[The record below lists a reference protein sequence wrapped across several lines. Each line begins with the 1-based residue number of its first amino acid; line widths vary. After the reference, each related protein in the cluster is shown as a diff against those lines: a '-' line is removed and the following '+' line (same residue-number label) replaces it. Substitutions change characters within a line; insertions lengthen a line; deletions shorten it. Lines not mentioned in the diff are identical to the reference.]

1 MNIEFLNE
9 PELEF
14 GAGRHVDIRFGLMN
28 YGPLDFAN
36 TLAPKQI
43 KVGMV
48 GTPKTIEGL
57 QTWFELC
64 RQGIEAKPSKQP
76 NLFPKFPGLGPE
88 ESFRCSL
95 LLDSQLQ
102 RAINQSVL
110 DRLAHRTKG
119 NALVTEAVNIF
130 LAEFRYL
137 VENAKPDVLICALPM
152 GLLEAMDSGGRGSS
166 SDDPEDNSRGGRLNF
181 HHLLKAEAMA
191 LRTPVQIILPTTYDK
206 TIKRKQISR
215 PGVARRIQDE
225 ATIAWN
231 LHTALYYKAGG
242 VPWRLIRDSTQLTTC
257 YVGISFYKSLD
268 HSRVMT
274 SISQVF
280 NQRGEGVI
288 VRGGAAKISKEDRQP
303 HLSVGDARK
312 LLNQSLERYR
322 EVHRNFPA
330 RVVLH
335 KSSSFD
341 RDEIEGF
348 TEAVEHN
355 RLDHYDFVSLGESTI
370 RVFRN
375 GEYPALRGTLLNLD
389 ARTHALYTRGGVD
402 FFETYPGMY
411 VPVPLLF
418 RCEDTTETSRTIA
431 QELLALTKMNW
442 NNTQFDGREPIT
454 VRAAKQVGSIL
465 KYIPEDEDHR
475 IDPRYSFYM

>member
-1 MNIEFLNE
+1 MKVEFLQE

-14 GAGRHVDIRFGLMN
+14 GAGRHVDIRFGLMH
-28 YGPLDFAN
+28 YGPLDYAN
-36 TLAPKQI
+36 ALAPKQV
-43 KVGMV
+43 KVGLV
-48 GTPKTIEGL
+48 GTPQTIEGL
-57 QTWFELC
+57 LTWFERC
-64 RQGIEAKPSKQP
+64 RTGIDAKPSKQP
-76 NLFPKFPGLGPE
+76 NLFPRFPGLGPD

-102 RAINQSVL
+102 RTVNQSVL
-110 DRLAHRTKG
+110 DRLAKNTKG
-119 NALVTEAVNIF
+119 NALVKDAVNIF

-137 VENAKPDVLICALPM
+137 AENSNPDVLVCALPM
-152 GLLEAMDSGGRGSS
+152 SLFEAMDSGGGGGSS
-166 SDDPEDNSRGGRLNF
+166 GKSGDHVPQGRLNF
-181 HHLLKAEAMA
+181 HHLLKAEAMP
-191 LRTPVQIILPTTYDK
+191 LKKPVQIVLPTTYDK
-206 TIKRKQISR
+206 STRRKQKTR
-215 PGVARRIQDE
+215 PGKTRQIQDE

-257 YVGISFYKSLD
+257 YVGISFYKTLD
-268 HSRVMT
+268 FSRVMT
-274 SISQVF
+274 SIAQVF

-288 VRGGAAKISKEDRQP
+288 VRGGAAKVSKEDRQP
-303 HLSVGDARK
+303 HLSRNDARK
-312 LLNQSLERYR
+312 LLDQSLERYR
-322 EVHRNFPA
+322 DVHRNFPA

-335 KSSSFD
+335 KSSAFN
-341 RDEIEGF
+341 RDELEGF
-348 TEAVEHN
+348 SESVANN
-355 RLDHYDFVSLGESTI
+355 RLDHYDFVSMGETSI
-370 RVFRN
+370 RLFRT

-389 ARTHALYTRGGVD
+389 SRTHALYTRGGVD

-418 RCEDTTETSRTIA
+418 RCEDTTETPKSIA
-431 QELLALTKMNW
+431 EELLALTKMNW

-475 IDPRYSFYM
+475 IEPRYSFYM